1 MRQHPLHPAFVHFPI
16 ALLSTTS
23 LWDVAA
29 WVTDDERWWFVAFVQ
44 CALGLACALPA
55 ATTGL
60 LDLRKIAPDGP
71 DLPPAKILAAREDF
85 LEGSRSASEAS
96 EGREGTERPLLGAE
110 GRASEAS
117 EGRGGTERPL
127 LGAEGRARDSTANR
141 HMASVALALVAYGAS
156 LWLRGGTAP
165 PAGADRLAAVA
176 CGGLGFLALA
186 AAGWYGAELVY
197 RFGVG
202 RASEEPRTSERRE
215 RVGQSARSAAPANE
229 LATHPE
235 RARLAP

>member
-1 MRQHPLHPAFVHFPI
+1 MRQHPLHPPFVHFPI

-23 LWDVAA
+23 LWDGAA

-60 LDLRKIAPDGP
+60 LDLRKTAADGP
-71 DLPPAKILAAREDF
+71 
-85 LEGSRSASEAS
+85 EA
-96 EGREGTERPLLGAE
+96 
-110 GRASEAS
+110 
-117 EGRGGTERPL
+117 
-127 LGAEGRARDSTANR
+127 STANR

-165 PAGADRLAAVA
+165 PAGADRLAAFA

-202 RASEEPRTSERRE
+202 RASEEPRASERRE
-215 RVGQSARSAAPANE
+215 PAP
-229 LATHPE
+229 HRE